1 MAELHANSNP
11 GMALTFRDGLARA
24 LVWPYR
30 GPTQTLFAILCLSA
44 LALYAWDRE
53 FNLGFWLLCVASGI
67 VHAMALLGLPG
78 RLEMQAAQPEAVRRV
93 LFEAGCT
100 SVSGSEPETWRLQTA
115 PPWVT
120 PSNPRFN
127 LRFDSTK
134 GRLEGAFV
142 FLLRV
147 SRRLKAAG
155 AG

>member
-1 MAELHANSNP
+1 MVELHASSNP
-11 GMALTFRDGLARA
+11 AMELTFRDGLVRA

-30 GPTQTLFAILCLSA
+30 RPTQTLFAILCLSA

-53 FNLGFWLLCVASGI
+53 FSLRFWLLCVASGI
-67 VHAMALLGLPG
+67 FHAMALLGLPG

-100 SVSGSEPETWRLQTA
+100 SVSGSEPKTWRLQTA
-115 PPWVT
+115 PPWVK
-120 PSNPRFN
+120 PSNSRFN
-127 LRFDSTK
+127 VLFDHAK
-134 GRLEGAFV
+134 GRLEGDFV

-147 SRRLKAAG
+147 SRNLRAAG